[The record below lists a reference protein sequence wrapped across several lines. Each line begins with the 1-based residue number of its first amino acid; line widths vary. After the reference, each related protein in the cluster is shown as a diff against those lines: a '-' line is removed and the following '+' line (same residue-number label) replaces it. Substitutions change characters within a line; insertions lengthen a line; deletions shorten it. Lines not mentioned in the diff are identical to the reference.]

1 LTTSQKNKKIK
12 FFKKKK
18 KKNSIKDVPENG
30 MYGLGGVTGQLST
43 A

>member
-1 LTTSQKNKKIK
+1 VSTSQTNNSIK